1 MSKLAEFREAERL
14 LKEQLALLEK
24 LKNDSS
30 LKKELEFKD
39 QLQALMDEYGMN
51 LRNVIDIL
59 DPQGTANNAAAA
71 APAASAPR
79 RSRQLKVY
87 KNPNNGEVVETKGGN
102 HKTLKAWKQQY
113 GAETVES
120 WLQK

>member
-1 MSKLAEFREAERL
+1 MSKLAEFRAAERL
-14 LKEQLALLEK
+14 LQEQLALLEK
-24 LKNDSS
+24 LKSDSS

-39 QLQALMDEYGMN
+39 KLQSLMDEYGMN
-51 LRNVIDIL
+51 LRNVIEIL
-59 DPQGTANNAAAA
+59 DPHTPVAAE
-71 APAASAPR
+71 PVQQR

-87 KNPNNGEVVETKGGN
+87 RNPHSSETIETKGGN

-120 WLQK
+120 WLQ

>member
-1 MSKLAEFREAERL
+1 MSKLAEFREAERQ

-39 QLQALMDEYGMN
+39 QLQALMNQYGMN
-51 LRNVIDIL
+51 LRNVVEIL
-59 DPQGTANNAAAA
+59 DPQG
-71 APAASAPR
+71 PSESAPTAQR
-79 RSRQLKVY
+79 RSRQLKTY
-87 KNPNNGEVVETKGGN
+87 KNPHNGETIETKGGN

-113 GAETVES
+113 GADTVES

>member
-1 MSKLAEFREAERL
+1 MSKLAEFREAERQ

-39 QLQALMDEYGMN
+39 QLQALMDQYGMN
-51 LRNVIDIL
+51 LRNVIEIL
-59 DPQGTANNAAAA
+59 DPQGPSEST
-71 APAASAPR
+71 PAAPR
-79 RSRQLKVY
+79 RSRQLKIY
-87 KNPNNGEVVETKGGN
+87 KNPNSGETIETKGGN
-102 HKTLKAWKQQY
+102 HKTLKSWKQQY
-113 GAETVES
+113 GSDTVES

>member
-1 MSKLAEFREAERL
+1 MSKLAEFREAERQ

-39 QLQALMDEYGMN
+39 QLQALMNQYGMN
-51 LRNVIDIL
+51 LRNVIEIL
-59 DPQGTANNAAAA
+59 DPQAPGEP
-71 APAASAPR
+71 APAAQR
-79 RSRQLKVY
+79 RSRQLKIY
-87 KNPNNGEVVETKGGN
+87 KNPHNGETIETKGGN
-102 HKTLKAWKQQY
+102 HKTLKAWKQQH

>member
-1 MSKLAEFREAERL
+1 MSKLAEFREAERQ

-39 QLQALMDEYGMN
+39 QLQVLMDQYGMN
-51 LRNVIDIL
+51 LRNVIEIL
-59 DPQGTANNAAAA
+59 DPQGPSEP
-71 APAASAPR
+71 APAAQR

-87 KNPNNGEVVETKGGN
+87 KNPHNGETIETKGGN

-113 GAETVES
+113 GAATVES

>member
-59 DPQGTANNAAAA
+59 DPQGTANNAAAN
-71 APAASAPR
+71 PAASAPR

>member
-1 MSKLAEFREAERL
+1 MSKLAEFRAAERL
-14 LKEQLALLEK
+14 LQEQLALLEK
-24 LKNDSS
+24 LKSDGS

-39 QLQALMDEYGMN
+39 QLQSLMDEYGMN
-51 LRNVIDIL
+51 LRNVIEIL
-59 DPQGTANNAAAA
+59 DPQLPVELEP
-71 APAASAPR
+71 APQR

-87 KNPNNGEVVETKGGN
+87 KNPHNGETIETKGGN

-113 GAETVES
+113 GNDTVES

>member
-24 LKNDSS
+24 LKSDSS

-39 QLQALMDEYGMN
+39 ELQALMDEYGMN

-59 DPQGTANNAAAA
+59 DPQGTRNAAPAAA
-71 APAASAPR
+71 APR
-79 RSRQLKVY
+79 RTRQLKVY
-87 KNPNNGEVVETKGGN
+87 KNPQTGEVIETKGGN
-102 HKTLKAWKQQY
+102 HKTLKAWKQQH
-113 GAETVES
+113 GADTVES
-120 WLQK
+120 WLQA

>member
-24 LKNDSS
+24 LKSDGG

-51 LRNVIDIL
+51 LRNVIEIL
-59 DPQGTANNAAAA
+59 DPQTPTGAAAS
-71 APAASAPR
+71 PTPQR

-87 KNPNNGEVVETKGGN
+87 KNPHNGETIETKGGN

>member
-1 MSKLAEFREAERL
+1 MSKLAEFREAERQ

-39 QLQALMDEYGMN
+39 QLQALMDQYGMN

-59 DPQGTANNAAAA
+59 DPQ
-71 APAASAPR
+71 APSEPAPTQHR
-79 RSRQLKVY
+79 RSRQLKTY
-87 KNPNNGEVVETKGGN
+87 KNPNTGEIIETKGGN
-102 HKTLKAWKQQY
+102 HKTLKAWKQQF